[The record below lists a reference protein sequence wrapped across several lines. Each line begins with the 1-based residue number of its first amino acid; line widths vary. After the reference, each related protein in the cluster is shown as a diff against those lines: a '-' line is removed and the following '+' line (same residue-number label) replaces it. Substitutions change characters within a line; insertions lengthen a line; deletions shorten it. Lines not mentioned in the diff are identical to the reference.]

1 MAKTVRRVITCM
13 KEMFFDQSH
22 ENIRNA
28 CFISFFEILEN
39 CFINKRY
46 GRENKKAKDLIIQ
59 PLFDELQSPRE
70 RVSRQS
76 ACYILRK
83 LNEKYMQDPEVVNV
97 FHCHTM
103 VALGI
108 KNKVYDGEFLMAVV
122 DLLNEHGV
130 GITLGECL
138 GKAVPHIISS
148 IRYNQTGQNASG
160 KVHREQHLCSS
171 LTLLAVL
178 ANTSINT
185 EFAGQ
190 IIPKYLQMFNEGMA
204 LLNNESQAVL
214 KIREQCINAWK
225 KLEIHIFQVQQ

>member
-1 MAKTVRRVITCM
+1 MINEYSSSVDVATVFLKSLMDKNVTQISKDSNQYQIFQFLAFHASLFGFMALKFRQNFIDTAKDKDPSVAKTVRRVITCM

-28 CFISFFEILEN
+28 CFITFFEILEN
-39 CFINKRY
+39 CFVNKRY

-59 PLFDELQSPRE
+59 PLFDELQSPKE
-70 RVSRQS
+70 RVSRQT

-83 LNEKYMQDPEVVNV
+83 LNEKYMQDPEIVNV

-108 KNKVYDGEFLMAVV
+108 KHKVYDGEFLMAVV

-138 GKAVPHIISS
+138 AKAVPHFIAS
-148 IRYNQTGQNASG
+148 IKYNQTG
-160 KVHREQHLCSS
+160 
-171 LTLLAVL
+171 
-178 ANTSINT
+178 
-185 EFAGQ
+185 
-190 IIPKYLQMFNEGMA
+190 
-204 LLNNESQAVL
+204 
-214 KIREQCINAWK
+214 
-225 KLEIHIFQVQQ
+225 